1 MAAEGLTNRGIA
13 QALFLTEKT
22 IEVHLTRVYR
32 KLEIQSRSQ
41 LPRVLPNTAAAS

>member
-1 MAAEGLTNRGIA
+1 MTNREIA

-22 IEVHLTRVYR
+22 VEVHLTRAYR

-41 LPRVLPNTAAAS
+41 LPAALSVRAVA

>member
-1 MAAEGLTNRGIA
+1 MAAEGLTNREIA

-41 LPRVLPNTAAAS
+41 LARALPATAVPA